1 MSTREELGPTAPV
14 ADDGLWEMFE
24 RVKAA
29 SRALTAG
36 CATPYKELW
45 SHRGDTAS
53 FGAWDD
59 YEVAWD
65 EVGPR
70 LDWAAAQFLEGELK
84 HELLAMGAS
93 GDLAYTMAVERGN
106 TRLVGQAEPAP
117 IALRVTHLYR
127 REGGAWKVIHR
138 HADPIMRKT
147 ETAAVLQR

>member
-1 MSTREELGPTAPV
+1 MSTREELSSSAPV

-45 SHRGDTAS
+45 SHQGDTAS
-53 FGAWDD
+53 FGAWGD
-59 YEVAWD
+59 YEVGWD

-93 GDLAYTMAVERGN
+93 GDLAYTITIERG
-106 TRLVGQAEPAP
+106 TGRLLGHVEPAP
-117 IALRVTHLYR
+117 IALRVTRLYR
-127 REGGAWKVIHR
+127 REGGEWKVIHR
-138 HADPIMRKT
+138 HADPIIGKT